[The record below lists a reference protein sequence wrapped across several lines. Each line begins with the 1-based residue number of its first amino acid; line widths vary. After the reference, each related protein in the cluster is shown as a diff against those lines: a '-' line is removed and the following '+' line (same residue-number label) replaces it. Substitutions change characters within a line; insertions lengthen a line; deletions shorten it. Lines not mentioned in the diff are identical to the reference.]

1 MLPQINLDLSHH
13 ILLGIACLMA
23 ISTPA
28 FAQLPAPK
36 ATEASAIAS
45 ITCAVL
51 EPTRLAQDLA
61 GYAPL
66 DNVPFYPGGQR
77 ALEDYL
83 RDLSLYPDQTRIR
96 QRKGAVQVQF
106 RVMSSGKLTEI
117 RIIQSVEIM
126 LNQAILRAV
135 SLMPGGTRPTARA
148 WRLPAFS
155 RCLLHFGSTRLY
167 ARGLE
172 STGIE
177 YGIE

>member
-13 ILLGIACLMA
+13 ILLGIARLMA
-23 ISTPA
+23 ISTPT
-28 FAQLPAPK
+28 FTQLPAPK

-45 ITCAVL
+45 IACAIL

-66 DNVPFYPGGQR
+66 DNVFYPGGQR

-83 RDLSLYPDQTRIR
+83 RDLSLYLDQTRIR

-117 RIIQSVEIM
+117 RIIQSFEIL